1 MSNQKDISQY
11 IGNPNLTPF
20 LIGIGGVSMCSLAET
35 LLATGCA
42 VKGSDFKE
50 SETVERL
57 RNQGITVTVGHNAA
71 NIVDVDYIIRSAAI
85 HDDNP
90 EIVRARELGIPVFE
104 RAQGW
109 GAVMKQ
115 YRSAICVAGT
125 HGKTSTTS
133 MLTHV
138 ALAGETDPTVMIG
151 GDLPILGSGHRV
163 GESKEVIL
171 LESCEYCNSFLHFF
185 PTIAVILN
193 VEADHLDFFKDL
205 DDVKHSFREF
215 ALRTPGDTGIVVANA
230 DDENTMDCL
239 KDLPRKVITFG
250 VEKEA
255 TYRGVN
261 LQYEQDGVSF
271 DVEKEGEFFLHLE
284 MVVPGKHNV
293 LNALAAIAAADCV
306 GISRGGMIKGLVT
319 YGGVGRRFELKG
331 NYGGAVIY
339 DDYAHHPSEMK
350 ALFDAVEQMEFER
363 VIVVFQPH
371 TYTRT
376 AAFFDEFTQQLKRP
390 DMVILADIF
399 AAREQNTLGISSA
412 DLASKIEG
420 AYYIPDFD
428 EIVRFLKSVARPG
441 DCIITVG
448 AGELNKVSAALAAEV
463 STQKHKDSFDYGVE
477 EGGLR
482 DISQV
487 KILICYLLQTVG
499 GSLPRH
505 LLDEALQS
513 DGLCSFWTISAALS
527 QLLENGMILSQE
539 KDGLVGHTITEQ
551 GKACAAEL
559 ETAIPLAVRE
569 RAVKRAAGLLAKA
582 KAATQTQIQMEK
594 GEDGYVVSFSVPDGN
609 RELFTLRLSVADS
622 LQAHYMKEKF
632 LEDPTKIYRDILKA
646 FDLQ

>member
-1 MSNQKDISQY
+1 MSHQKDISQY
-11 IGNPNLTPF
+11 IGNPELTPF

-35 LLATGCA
+35 LLATGCE

-57 RNQGITVTVGHNAA
+57 RNQGITVTVGHNAE
-71 NIVDVDYIIRSAAI
+71 NIRDVDYIIRSAAI

-109 GAVMKQ
+109 GAVMRQ

-133 MLTHV
+133 MLTHI

-185 PTIAVILN
+185 PTVAVILN

-215 ALRTPGDTGIVVANA
+215 ALRTPENGGTVVANA
-230 DDENTMDCL
+230 DDFDTMDCL
-239 KDLPRKVITFG
+239 AHLPRNVVTFG
-250 VEKEA
+250 VENHA
-255 TYRGVN
+255 NYRGVHVAYH
-261 LQYEQDGVSF
+261 QGTTSF
-271 DVEKEGEFFLHLE
+271 DVEKNGEFFLHVELL
-284 MVVPGKHNV
+284 VPGKHNV
-293 LNALAAIAAADCV
+293 LNALAALAAADCS
-306 GISRGGMIKGLVT
+306 GISQEAIIKGLGS

-331 NYGGAVIY
+331 SYGGAVIY
-339 DDYAHHPSEMK
+339 DDYAHHPAEIK
-350 ALFDAVEQMEFER
+350 ALFNAVEQMEFER
-363 VIVVFQPH
+363 VITVFQPH

-376 AAFFDEFTQQLKRP
+376 AAFFDEFVEQLKRP

-420 AYYIPDFD
+420 AYYIPDFGD
-428 EIVRFLKSVARPG
+428 IVRFLKSVARPG
-441 DCIITVG
+441 DCILTVG
-448 AGELNKVSAALAAEV
+448 AGELNKVSAALAAQ
-463 STQKHKDSFDYGVE
+463 TTPQKQKDSFDYGVE
-477 EGGLR
+477 DGGLR
-482 DISQV
+482 DVSQV

-499 GSLPRH
+499 GRLPRH

-513 DGLCSFWTISAALS
+513 DGLCSFWTISQALS
-527 QLLENGMILSQE
+527 QLLEKGMIVSEE
-539 KDGLVGHTITEQ
+539 KDGLVGYAITQQ
-551 GKACAAEL
+551 GKSCAAEL

-582 KAATQTQIQMEK
+582 KAANQTQIQMEK
-594 GEDGYVVSFSVPDGN
+594 GEDGYVVSFTVPDGN

-632 LEDPTKIYRDILKA
+632 LEDPAKIYREILKA